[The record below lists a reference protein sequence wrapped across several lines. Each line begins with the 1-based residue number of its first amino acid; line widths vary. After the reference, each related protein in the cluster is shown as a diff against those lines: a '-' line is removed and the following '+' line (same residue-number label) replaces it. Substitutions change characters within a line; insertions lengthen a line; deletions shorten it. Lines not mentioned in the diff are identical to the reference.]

1 MLSCSIMF
9 HSFANPWSVA
19 LQAPLSMGFPRQE
32 YWNGWPFFFFRGSSR
47 PMGKNCDFYVSYTA
61 GDSLPLNHPGSPL
74 RPMQVSESGSRSV
87 ASNSSW
93 PQGLEPANL
102 LCPWN
107 SPGKNTGVDC
117 QALLQ
122 GIFPTQRLNPVRF
135 FTILA
140 TREVHWGPQ
149 RKNIQIFRTT
159 QGKKG
164 SF

>member
-1 MLSCSIMF
+1 MTLGCWGLCVCMLSCSIMF

-117 QALLQ
+117 HFLLQ
-122 GIFPTQRLNPVRF
+122 GLFP
-135 FTILA
+135 
-140 TREVHWGPQ
+140 GPGVALQ
-149 RKNIQIFRTT
+149 ADSLPAELSGNCKCSELLVF
-159 QGKKG
+159 
-164 SF
+164 